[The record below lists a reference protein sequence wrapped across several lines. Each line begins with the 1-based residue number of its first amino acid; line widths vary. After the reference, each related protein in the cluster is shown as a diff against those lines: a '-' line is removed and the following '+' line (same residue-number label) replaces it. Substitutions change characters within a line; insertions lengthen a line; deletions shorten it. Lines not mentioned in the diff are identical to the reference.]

1 MKFIKSKII
10 SKKGEIKMRVN
21 RYDQDEKN
29 TKFHFH
35 LIKRS
40 LKYVKPYRWKLILVT
55 IISCLN
61 GILILLNPKLIQY
74 AIDNTIPNKDLNQLY
89 LIAALLLTII
99 VINILINLVKSRM
112 LNRVKQSIAY
122 DLKSDIFI
130 HLQYL
135 PSNYY
140 ETRPHGKILTRATS
154 YAETVAQ
161 SLCNDLL
168 ETILELI
175 NLTFVVIFMLTC
187 HVPLTLFTLM
197 VAGIIALI
205 LFKTSPKRREKQQI
219 LNNKVANCNAYF
231 AESINGISITQSYNR
246 EEKNEQ
252 IFKGLERERVKAI
265 GAVLPYMNM
274 GWAIADAAYMTV
286 KVSIFLLGIFLFYP
300 GISLGT
306 ILAIASYGGQFWDPI
321 HNITSVYSE
330 IMDAITYLERIFELL
345 DEPLVIENVE
355 NATTKKIDGKVEF
368 KHVEFEYIEDKNV
381 LKDIN
386 FTIEPNQ
393 KIAFV
398 GETGSGKSTII
409 SLLARYYDTTKGEIL
424 IDDIPI
430 REMDLSS
437 LRSQINVML
446 QDNYVFSRSIKEN
459 IAYGKKEVC
468 QKEIEKVCKELQIH
482 DWIQSLKNG
491 YDTILHNNG
500 KEISTGQRQLIC
512 FARAIIANP
521 QILILD
527 EATSNVDLKT
537 EKLVQEGLDT
547 LLKNRTSV
555 IIAHRLST
563 ITNCDQIMLLK
574 NHKIY
579 EKGTHQEL
587 MEKKGAYYKLYTSQL
602 Q

>member
-1 MKFIKSKII
+1 MK
-10 SKKGEIKMRVN
+10 VN
-21 RYDQDEKN
+21 RYDQDEQN
-29 TKFHFH
+29 TTFNFHI
-35 LIKRS
+35 IKRS
-40 LKYVKPYRWKLILVT
+40 FKYLKPYRWKLFFVT
-55 IISCLN
+55 FISCLN

-74 AIDNTIPNKDLNQLY
+74 AIDNTIPNKNMNELY
-89 LIAALLLTII
+89 FIAI
-99 VINILINLVKSRM
+99 VILVIITTNILMNLVKSRM
-112 LNRVKQSIAY
+112 LNRIKQSIAY

-135 PSNYY
+135 PAQYY
-140 ETRPHGKILTRATS
+140 ETRPHGKILTRATN

-161 SLCNDLL
+161 CLCNDFL

-175 NLTFVVIFMLTC
+175 NLTFVMIFMMTC
-187 HVPLTLFTLM
+187 HVPLTLFTLG
-197 VAGIIALI
+197 VAIIIAFI
-205 LFKTSPKRREKQQI
+205 LFKTSPKRRKTQHI
-219 LNNKVANCNAYF
+219 LNNKVANCNAYL

-246 EEKNEQ
+246 EEKNEA
-252 IFKGLERERVKAI
+252 IFRSLEQERVKAT
-265 GAVLPYMNM
+265 GEVLPYSNL
-274 GWAIADAAYMTV
+274 GWAISDAASTVV
-286 KVSIFLLGIFLFYP
+286 KVSIFLLGVFLFYP
-300 GISLGT
+300 ETTLGT
-306 ILAIASYGGQFWDPI
+306 ILAIASYGGQFWNPI

-330 IMDAITYLERIFELL
+330 IMDAVTYLERIFELL
-345 DEPLVIENVE
+345 DEPLVIENME
-355 NATTKKIDGKVEF
+355 NAKSKKIQGKVEF
-368 KHVEFEYIEDKNV
+368 KNVEFEYIENKNV
-381 LKDIN
+381 LEDIN

-409 SLLARYYDTTKGEIL
+409 NLLARYYDTTKGEIL

-430 REMDLSS
+430 KEMNLSS

-446 QDNYVFSRSIKEN
+446 QDNYVFSRSIKDN
-459 IAYGKKEVC
+459 IAYGKKDVT
-468 QKEIEKVCKELQIH
+468 QKEMERVCKELQIH

-491 YDTILHNNG
+491 YDTVLHNNG

-547 LLKNRTSV
+547 LLKNRTSIV
-555 IIAHRLST
+555 IAHRLST
-563 ITNCDQIMLLK
+563 ITDCDQILLLK

-579 EKGTHQEL
+579 ERGTHQEL
-587 MEKKGAYYKLYTSQL
+587 MKKKGAYYKLYTAQL